1 MKKQLVNFEHFNIIK
16 EAEEKLDAYLDNIA
30 ESLLIE
36 AKKPKSWDSM
46 FAMNAIADYEA
57 GKFDPDNDA
66 SLAKWEKDYNGGVAP
81 KPGFETYDIIAYAL
95 TTGKKPDGTPI
106 KESVINEAEPA
117 KAKTRLGAALGSP
130 VKFIK
135 IKNNAKKYQQTLVQ
149 KALNNLDY
157 EKKKQAAGGEV
168 DKDKM
173 EVLKAANTA
182 KNQALTDKGT
192 AIADRMKDLATSP
205 GLEKVK
211 TLAMSKAKVAAA
223 ETALKGA
230 DAEESKQL
238 KIRIKELNAKA
249 AEAEKAIKDYEKDE
263 PQQQEA
269 PQPQEAP
276 QQQEAPKVKED
287 PNKEDNTEKI
297 AALDS
302 KIDGLKQ
309 DKKTKEDQLNSKNH
323 PDVLAV
329 EVAIKSAELEK
340 AKLSDNTDS
349 IKSAEAAL
357 KTAKAD
363 QKEAVDAEAETEDTP
378 QNNSYEYV
386 SESVSDKFRR
396 LMTEQILNEGVYT
409 PIRLTNMLID
419 DIIAGKRDGIHPPD
433 ANELKELALKRI
445 GQKRLQKQD
454 IDAVI
459 SSWDSSISYAKKTKR
474 LK

>member
-1 MKKQLVNFEHFNIIK
+1 MKDLVNFEHFNIIN
-16 EAEEKLDAYLDNIA
+16 EANQKLDAYLD
-30 ESLLIE
+30 
-36 AKKPKSWDSM
+36 
-46 FAMNAIADYEA
+46 
-57 GKFDPDNDA
+57 
-66 SLAKWEKDYNGGVAP
+66 
-81 KPGFETYDIIAYAL
+81 
-95 TTGKKPDGTPI
+95 
-106 KESVINEAEPA
+106 SVVGYSINEAEPA

-157 EKKKQAAGGEV
+157 EKKKQAAGGEI
-168 DKDKM
+168 DKDKL

-211 TLAMSKAKVAAA
+211 TLAISKAKVAAA

-249 AEAEKAIKDYEKDE
+249 ADAEKAIKDYEKDE
-263 PQQQEA
+263 PAKAET
-269 PQPQEAP
+269 PQEAP
-276 QQQEAPKVKED
+276 TQQEAPKVKETKPEKETETKPEKAEGDKAEPAAEPKEED
-287 PNKEDNTEKI
+287 PKKEAAKKEIEKLE
-297 AALDS
+297 ATLSELTA
-302 KIDGLKQ
+302 KE
-309 DKKTKEDQLNSKNH
+309 KKTKD
-323 PDVLAV
+323 D
-329 EVAIKSAELEK
+329 
-340 AKLSDNTDS
+340 
-349 IKSAEAAL
+349 
-357 KTAKAD
+357 
-363 QKEAVDAEAETEDTP
+363 
-378 QNNSYEYV
+378 QNNIDILKVSIANKKKQLGESIQHNSYV
-386 SESVSDKFRR
+386 NESVADKFKR
-396 LMTEQILNEGVYT
+396 LMAEKILNEGVYT

-459 SSWDSSISYAKKTKR
+459 SSWDSSISYAKKIKR